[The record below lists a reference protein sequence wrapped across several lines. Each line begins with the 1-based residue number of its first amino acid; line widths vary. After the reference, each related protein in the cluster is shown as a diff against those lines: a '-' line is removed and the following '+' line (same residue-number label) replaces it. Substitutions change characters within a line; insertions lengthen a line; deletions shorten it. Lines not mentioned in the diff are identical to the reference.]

1 MIMADVFKILFLILG
16 MLLCTVSYWL
26 MFQALFSGSVERCRT
41 ALLARP
47 YRVFMTGV
55 LIGVPVF
62 LFGAILLSNG
72 AGPLKFLGGAI
83 LVAQT
88 TLALFGSTGL
98 IRHIGEQLSDRSVHS
113 RPGLTVLRGGAVVF
127 IACVLPIVGWFL
139 LIPVVLIAGFGAG
152 IRLLWARRAVSAAPV
167 VSQAVQA

>member
-41 ALLARP
+41 ALLAHP
-47 YRVFMTGV
+47 YRVFMTGA

-62 LFGAILLSNG
+62 LFGFVLLANG
-72 AGPLKFLGGAI
+72 AGPLKFVGGAV

-98 IRHIGEQLSDRSVHS
+98 IRHIGEQLSDKSVHG
-113 RPGLTVLRGGAVVF
+113 RMGLMVLRGGAVVS
-127 IACVLPIVGWFL
+127 IACVLPIVGWFF
-139 LIPVVLIAGFGAG
+139 LIPVVLIAGFGSG
-152 IRLLWARRAVSAAPV
+152 IRLLWARRTVPV
-167 VSQAVQA
+167 PPAISRAVQA